1 MADYRSS
8 VEYGIKQRIDAAM
21 KEEYIRSAAHIIEIV
36 KRAMD
41 LIDEQSPPVL
51 ESLIDYCD
59 DLRRMDAH
67 PKERLAVRAAFDA
80 YCKEVLKEAREREDR
95 LYRGITGEE
104 PR

>member
-1 MADYRSS
+1 MAHYRSS
-8 VEYGIKQRIDAAM
+8 AEYRIKQQVDAAL
-21 KEEYIRSAAHIIEIV
+21 KEQYIRSAAHIIEIV

-67 PKERLAVRAAFDA
+67 PKERLAVRAAFA
-80 YCKEVLKEAREREDR
+80 EYCKEALKEAREREDR